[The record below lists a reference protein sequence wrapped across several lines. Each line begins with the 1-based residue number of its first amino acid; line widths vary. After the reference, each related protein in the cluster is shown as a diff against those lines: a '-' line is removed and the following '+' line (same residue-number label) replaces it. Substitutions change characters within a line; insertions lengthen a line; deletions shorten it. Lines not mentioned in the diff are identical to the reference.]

1 MMKRMLVFLLA
12 ALLLC
17 GAATAMADTTAE
29 TTRKTVSPRIDAVT
43 AIQNECGKSVFDG
56 YRLYGMLEKANVKSL
71 IGAAEDGS
79 VHLWTVRYDEDL
91 PSPEVSGSELR
102 LFAGRSDFEL
112 STQVAPRYSNVSIQN
127 MTFYDAHEVQLET
140 GITYAYFYSSDELYG
155 FRRWALTWQEDG
167 TLYQADC
174 NLLRPMVTLEEAQDG
189 LDVWLESA
197 FPESGI
203 KAADFEAKLY
213 DNGYIFTTQLKG
225 EQVIDGHYPG
235 TQMVIRYDRDEGV
248 TRLNYY
254 EY

>member
-1 MMKRMLVFLLA
+1 MMKRVLVFMLA

-17 GAATAMADTTAE
+17 GVVTAMADTTAE
-29 TTRKTVSPRIDAVT
+29 TTGKTVSPRIDAVT
-43 AIQNECGKSVFDG
+43 AIRNECGKSAFDG

-71 IGAAEDGS
+71 IGVAEDGS

-197 FPESGI
+197 FPELNSGVFI
-203 KAADFEAKLY
+203 LMSLLLTIALSLVAQRAGARILDLFCKKQQKL
-213 DNGYIFTTQLKG
+213 Q
-225 EQVIDGHYPG
+225 
-235 TQMVIRYDRDEGV
+235 R
-248 TRLNYY
+248 
-254 EY
+254 

>member
-1 MMKRMLVFLLA
+1 MKRMLVFLLA

-71 IGAAEDGS
+71 IGVAEDGS

-112 STQVAPRYSNVSIQN
+112 STQVAPRYSNVGIQN
-127 MTFYDAHEVQLET
+127 MTFYDAYEV
-140 GITYAYFYSSDELYG
+140 
-155 FRRWALTWQEDG
+155 
-167 TLYQADC
+167 
-174 NLLRPMVTLEEAQDG
+174 
-189 LDVWLESA
+189 
-197 FPESGI
+197 
-203 KAADFEAKLY
+203 
-213 DNGYIFTTQLKG
+213 
-225 EQVIDGHYPG
+225 
-235 TQMVIRYDRDEGV
+235 
-248 TRLNYY
+248 
-254 EY
+254 